1 MQIILLLF
9 WYFCFLSYLKK
20 KNYPASIAR
29 HDAFRSYKQVLE
41 GKTKIARMDSK
52 GKVPNR
58 ARNLSG
64 AEENI
69 LWESEQL
76 GCNSSWPL
84 TQTVWWNNC
93 LHFRIRCREEHHRL
107 KIEQFC
113 LEIEENGRRYISYT
127 EGLRKTRNK
136 GLNCK
141 PRLIFPKMYMNKT
154 ERCPLAFFLFF
165 KSKRRVEFRSMG
177 PFYLTVID
185 APLIDV
191 LYKNQ
196 AMEVNT
202 INKMLSRMK
211 KKWPLEE
218 LSANKKVT
226 NNSERK
232 TTVRKLKSF
241 KFPKCETKNIIGHCS
256 ERGLDAFDSGNEDE
270 MLAMS
275 SAISKCKYSTSTVAQ
290 KKLSRHHHR
299 INLNL
304 ISPGL
309 FIQHPLTT
317 TTFLSEYIGITSHNL
332 N

>member
-1 MQIILLLF
+1 M
-9 WYFCFLSYLKK
+9 K
-20 KNYPASIAR
+20 
-29 HDAFRSYKQVLE
+29 
-41 GKTKIARMDSK
+41 
-52 GKVPNR
+52 
-58 ARNLSG
+58 
-64 AEENI
+64 
-69 LWESEQL
+69 
-76 GCNSSWPL
+76 
-84 TQTVWWNNC
+84 
-93 LHFRIRCREEHHRL
+93 CREEHHRL

-113 LEIEENGRRYISYT
+113 LDIEENGRRYISYR

-141 PRLIFPKMYMNKT
+141 PRLISPKMYMNQT
-154 ERCPLAFFLFF
+154 ERCPLAFFLLF
-165 KSKRRVEFRSMG
+165 KSKRPVELRSMG

-211 KKWPLEE
+211 KKSPLEE